1 MLWDD
6 RMRIPEQGL
15 NEAWS
20 VTREGVPVSKATTG
34 PVPTGQNNAIVTGK
48 YTEPLPTASPETKN
62 INYIVIMKEEH
73 MCIYILEIWLKYTE
87 IWYKKYQIL
96 FRKCRI
102 PLMVKLCTSGV
113 TELKSFSWK

>member
-1 MLWDD
+1 M
-6 RMRIPEQGL
+6 
-15 NEAWS
+15 
-20 VTREGVPVSKATTG
+20 SKATTG

-48 YTEPLPTASPETKN
+48 YTEPLPTASPETKK

-73 MCIYILEIWLKYTE
+73 MCMYIPEIRLKYTE

-102 PLMVKLCTSGV
+102 PLMVKLCISGL
-113 TELKSFSWK
+113 TELKSFS